1 MKAEREW
8 FDPAKRSILAK
19 TSPDSVI
26 DVFSF
31 ILLIYHSRRIHARV
45 RRIKLPHRPPGL
57 SVPDFYAAVFR
68 RPRFDAEPLRP
79 AAAPSLHAPA
89 ALVPGRA
96 CRRAPPDRAQKSLLR
111 RATPC

>member
-31 ILLIYHSRRIHARV
+31 ILLIYHPRRI
-45 RRIKLPHRPPGL
+45 
-57 SVPDFYAAVFR
+57 YA
-68 RPRFDAEPLRP
+68 P
-79 AAAPSLHAPA
+79 APSSFRSGSGEPII
-89 ALVPGRA
+89 RN
-96 CRRAPPDRAQKSLLR
+96 RRAINPN
-111 RATPC
+111 

>member
-31 ILLIYHSRRIHARV
+31 ILLIYHPRRI
-45 RRIKLPHRPPGL
+45 LGSGL
-57 SVPDFYAAVFR
+57 FR
-68 RPRFDAEPLRP
+68 RDSDTARYVGKRQTSKITQLHDLTLQCAQSLPRGVDGCCSLFPCIPEFCYGTIARP
-79 AAAPSLHAPA
+79 IRP
-89 ALVPGRA
+89 
-96 CRRAPPDRAQKSLLR
+96 
-111 RATPC
+111 

>member
-31 ILLIYHSRRIHARV
+31 ILLIYHPRRICIGAVLSAEVV
-45 RRIKLPHRPPGL
+45 REESYTKQSERYLGSRLGPVTNRRSPGL
-57 SVPDFYAAVFR
+57 LQLMRLHRERQPPFR
-68 RPRFDAEPLRP
+68 
-79 AAAPSLHAPA
+79 
-89 ALVPGRA
+89 
-96 CRRAPPDRAQKSLLR
+96 
-111 RATPC
+111 

>member
-31 ILLIYHSRRIHARV
+31 ILLIYHPRRIYAS
-45 RRIKLPHRPPGL
+45 GL
-57 SVPDFYAAVFR
+57 FS
-68 RPRFDAEPLRP
+68 
-79 AAAPSLHAPA
+79 
-89 ALVPGRA
+89 GM
-96 CRRAPPDRAQKSLLR
+96 DRKS
-111 RATPC
+111 T

>member
-31 ILLIYHSRRIHARV
+31 ILLVY
-45 RRIKLPHRPPGL
+45 
-57 SVPDFYAAVFR
+57 Y
-68 RPRFDAEPLRP
+68 
-79 AAAPSLHAPA
+79 
-89 ALVPGRA
+89 PGRIYEGGLFMIPGMA
-96 CRRAPPDRAQKSLLR
+96 TTAKKAPLPDLLYVHCTKLFCTGIPQ
-111 RATPC
+111 TPDSGHRSAHLTQFSYGRISRPIRP